1 MIGVISAAD
10 IGRAR
15 AALVDVVNAVVA
27 LHKEGGELVGPCPF
41 HRERTPSFKVNETKG
56 FGHCFGCG
64 WHGDAIAFAQD
75 MQGLSFIEAVAYIL
89 GGKHGA
95 SSSRRPATSTSRSST
110 SRSSTERS
118 DANRR
123 LAREMW
129 ASASSAAIIAGTYF
143 PARAITIPIPPTIRE
158 HGSLKHTP
166 TGLVLPAIVAAVQGP
181 DGRVRAIQRI
191 FLTQDYSR
199 KAGVQKPKMALG
211 RLTGGAVRLGPM
223 AARIGL
229 SEGIED
235 GLTVMRAEPGLP
247 VWACLGTSGLR
258 SVVLPPLPLAAEV
271 VILADGDEAGETAAQ
286 AAARRFIAEGRRVS
300 IARPS
305 RGCDFNDLA
314 AA

>member
-1 MIGVISAAD
+1 
-10 IGRAR
+10 
-15 AALVDVVNAVVA
+15 
-27 LHKEGGELVGPCPF
+27 
-41 HRERTPSFKVNETKG
+41 
-56 FGHCFGCG
+56 
-64 WHGDAIAFAQD
+64 

-199 KAGVQKPKMALG
+199 KAGVQKPKMTLG
-211 RLTGGAVRLGPM
+211 RLTGGAVRLGPDSELWL
-223 AARIGL
+223 RGNVSKGL
-229 SEGIED
+229 SLWG
-235 GLTVMRAEPGLP
+235 TVRIDWNADATAPNTSASDVPLQSTKIDPGPSLGRLPLGRPQNASSTSPPLSAAPTSNSARA
-247 VWACLGTSGLR
+247 ATSRRQRRSR
-258 SVVLPPLPLAAEV
+258 SVSIKRASASASLNQGRSRLDQL
-271 VILADGDEAGETAAQ
+271 GSTT
-286 AAARRFIAEGRRVS
+286 RRT
-300 IARPS
+300 
-305 RGCDFNDLA
+305 
-314 AA
+314 